1 MSGREGVRL
10 STMRSD
16 EGKVDRCL
24 APEVAVDCLDVNGGE
39 LSGFGGSS
47 RIIIFGLPSDP
58 WGTMEREGE
67 FPSPVPQ
74 PGTGAG
80 LVSRL
85 PGPHGPAL
93 ALPGHQGHQGQN
105 GGERRGAVK
114 MLSAARAKATCP
126 R

>member
-1 MSGREGVRL
+1 MQMIAEGEARRIYREDPMWRPEKYEWKRRVRL

-58 WGTMEREGE
+58 
-67 FPSPVPQ
+67 
-74 PGTGAG
+74 
-80 LVSRL
+80 
-85 PGPHGPAL
+85 
-93 ALPGHQGHQGQN
+93 
-105 GGERRGAVK
+105 
-114 MLSAARAKATCP
+114 
-126 R
+126 